1 VDDKHI
7 RRMLL
12 ILSWANWAIAVVAW
26 TISAYLGI
34 ASPAR
39 IFVYTI
45 LFLVGIFAVVVAVAC
60 FLLEKFAHRPEQIAR
75 LARVRHPGDD
85 GPMNESAG
93 AGSAA
98 GSGA

>member
-1 VDDKHI
+1 VPYVPHYHKHI
-7 RRMLL
+7 RRNLL
-12 ILSWANWAIAVVAW
+12 LLSWANWAIAVIAW

-60 FLLEKFAHRPEQIAR
+60 FLLEKFAHE
-75 LARVRHPGDD
+75 PGFDEAQ
-85 GPMNESAG
+85 PAESA
-93 AGSAA
+93 AQVETAA
-98 GSGA
+98 GPEV